1 MEPSLDQLIQSLE
14 QITQQL
20 KDLECIFG
28 STAATHSQ
36 RQILP
41 GQSDVKLE
49 ANDPSTSAED

>member
-1 MEPSLDQLIQSLE
+1 MEPPLDQLIQSLE

-28 STAATHSQ
+28 LTAATYSP

-41 GQSDVKLE
+41 GQSVVKLE
-49 ANDPSTSAED
+49 TNAPSTNVED

>member
-1 MEPSLDQLIQSLE
+1 MESSLDQLIQSLE

-28 STAATHSQ
+28 STAATYSQ

-41 GQSDVKLE
+41 GQSDVGLG
-49 ANDPSTSAED
+49 ANPPSTNAKD